1 MVMSETSV
9 LGSEV
14 RRVRDLL
21 HLSQKDLAK
30 AAGTSR
36 QTIGNLESG
45 ATDTTAF
52 VLSAVL
58 GALGGEAHRQSVDN
72 AQLRVLSDSLL
83 QMMGL
88 PPIRAY
94 EPDRGGGADV
104 GETRVEFDRAL
115 VRNFG
120 GGMGAALARL
130 ALNWEHLP
138 QGQGVVAERFVD
150 VMADLAAEAAAMQ
163 RRRPLTRVA
172 ERHAPYAQ

>member
-1 MVMSETSV
+1 MPDTATV
-9 LGSEV
+9 GREV
-14 RRVRDLL
+14 RLL
-21 HLSQKDLAK
+21 RKQMGLTQEGLAS
-30 AAGTSR
+30 AAGVSR
-36 QTIGNLESG
+36 NTLGGLESG
-45 ATDTTAF
+45 EKATDLLK
-52 VLSAVL
+52 LSAVL
-58 GALGGEAHRQSVDN
+58 GALGAEAHRQSVDSGR
-72 AQLRVLSDSLL
+72 LRVLSDSLL
-83 QMMGL
+83 QMVGW
-88 PPIRAY
+88 PTTAQT